1 MLLNR
6 AWFKMVA
13 PFLYQSPLDLI
24 DATWPKLSQYCQVL
38 NREPQVDVSVQ
49 APPFSHESSSQPCEP
64 SIASP
69 HSPSFNERVGRGTDP
84 GVGSSRVVTRTQS
97 RSSSHSSTRSL
108 TVDAFHH
115 DRHEAVHERD
125 RLIRRKKFQVLW
137 LLLNCTITDQEYEA
151 ANSPQPIKETFMS
164 LERRTDLDISV
175 DYFKPATDYLS
186 LYTHYH
192 HPGLSKFIW
201 RLFPAIE
208 DAAMVEQ
215 RLVTHNPERI
225 RELYLES
232 VQLQDIISLAP
243 RLSCLY
249 RIRTRHESW
258 DIHGCIDFMKEH
270 NARFGTVR
278 MLELEADIPE
288 QYDTTMEENV
298 NELIATVDHLRTLE
312 LSGFETLTTDLERI
326 PRGDLKVLRLNCGS
340 LGPNMSPNTMSTTS
354 DAMAL
359 GSKEEGPMIVSRF
372 LSQCRKLEELFLKA
386 VDEDMLGWAVLE
398 RRNHQAAQQS
408 CPSSPSIPLPL
419 SDTTTTVSLVPLRI
433 IELSGDDSEHVAM
446 TISQAAE
453 AFQDT
458 LQVIKANSYSYQSNR
473 TLTSLTWKC
482 PMPRLEVIKIVGR
495 SNLPFD
501 FRSLQYCPAL
511 KILDISKYSGMRACS
526 EALLLNMRYLT
537 QLEYLGL
544 SSFDH
549 LADSTVRTI
558 LGCMPRLKHLR
569 LALKDTPT
577 WNMSGSSS
585 AASSGGSSAMPN
597 PSSSSS
603 PTSSAASSVQEGS
616 TTGITSGMR
625 ITGMTGDLNTRLNFA
640 AMSVSSQSPAPSST
654 SSASPSPVPMTQL
667 GQPGYRAT
675 SLPPPLPSG
684 SSSLRP
690 SLMDRFQMENNYLS
704 LDGILDAIRGLRE
717 SKRLEKLS
725 VVLPKVDYE
734 ENFHRLEMYNLQ
746 HPDLE
751 IVVYRYAHGL

>member
-1 MLLNR
+1 
-6 AWFKMVA
+6 
-13 PFLYQSPLDLI
+13 
-24 DATWPKLSQYCQVL
+24 
-38 NREPQVDVSVQ
+38 
-49 APPFSHESSSQPCEP
+49 
-64 SIASP
+64 
-69 HSPSFNERVGRGTDP
+69 
-84 GVGSSRVVTRTQS
+84 
-97 RSSSHSSTRSL
+97 
-108 TVDAFHH
+108 
-115 DRHEAVHERD
+115 
-125 RLIRRKKFQVLW
+125 
-137 LLLNCTITDQEYEA
+137 
-151 ANSPQPIKETFMS
+151 MS

-398 RRNHQAAQQS
+398 RRNHQVLERLA
-408 CPSSPSIPLPL
+408 SILVPHDTLRRLLTEYASLSLPL
-419 SDTTTTVSLVPLRI
+419 
-433 IELSGDDSEHVAM
+433 LS
-446 TISQAAE
+446 
-453 AFQDT
+453 
-458 LQVIKANSYSYQSNR
+458 
-473 TLTSLTWKC
+473 C
-482 PMPRLEVIKIVGR
+482 
-495 SNLPFD
+495 
-501 FRSLQYCPAL
+501 
-511 KILDISKYSGMRACS
+511 
-526 EALLLNMRYLT
+526 
-537 QLEYLGL
+537 
-544 SSFDH
+544 
-549 LADSTVRTI
+549 
-558 LGCMPRLKHLR
+558 
-569 LALKDTPT
+569 
-577 WNMSGSSS
+577 
-585 AASSGGSSAMPN
+585 
-597 PSSSSS
+597 
-603 PTSSAASSVQEGS
+603 
-616 TTGITSGMR
+616 
-625 ITGMTGDLNTRLNFA
+625 
-640 AMSVSSQSPAPSST
+640 
-654 SSASPSPVPMTQL
+654 
-667 GQPGYRAT
+667 
-675 SLPPPLPSG
+675 
-684 SSSLRP
+684 
-690 SLMDRFQMENNYLS
+690 
-704 LDGILDAIRGLRE
+704 
-717 SKRLEKLS
+717 
-725 VVLPKVDYE
+725 
-734 ENFHRLEMYNLQ
+734 
-746 HPDLE
+746 
-751 IVVYRYAHGL
+751 